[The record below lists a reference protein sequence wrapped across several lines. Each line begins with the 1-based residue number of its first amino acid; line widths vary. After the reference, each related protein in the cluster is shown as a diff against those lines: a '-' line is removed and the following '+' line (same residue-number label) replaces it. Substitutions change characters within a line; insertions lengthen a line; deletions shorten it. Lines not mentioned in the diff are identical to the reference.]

1 MSIAPM
7 LQNSEL
13 KKLERAIFVRL
24 DKMDQ
29 NLSDIK
35 SLLLGLVPQQSD
47 SVDDFML
54 NPCQST
60 RELHDLCI
68 KLKDQEYKKKVVS

>member
-1 MSIAPM
+1 M

-60 RELHDLCI
+60 HELDDLCI